1 MVKKDTGEAPAND
14 TAPASAARP
23 SGLARAWPGE
33 VGTIVYVALVALIAE
48 AMNVPYVLFPELG
61 ALSHDI
67 LKRPHGAWA
76 RAPLKLVI
84 TPVLAGVIGTLV
96 TQHLRYGFVSVLL
109 TIAGAILVIR
119 ILRSP
124 IAPAISAGFLPL
136 SLGITSW
143 LYAPSLLIGLGLL
156 AVLSL
161 VWRRFAPLPAEAGSL
176 RDVVDDLVEEAPH
189 DYTWVPFF
197 IAFLLVAVLLVKMIG
212 WRYILFPPLVVIG
225 FEMFAHA
232 QVCPWARR
240 PLVLPLAC
248 TLSAAA
254 GVLLVVF
261 VGHHPL
267 AVAASVVFAIGV
279 LRVFDLHVPPVLAVG
294 LLPFVIAKADYT
306 FPLSVA
312 IGTLLLT
319 AVFFVWRKAAGS
331 DGMNSL
337 RR

>member
-1 MVKKDTGEAPAND
+1 MLRKQARHGF
-14 TAPASAARP
+14 AAT
-23 SGLARAWPGE
+23 WPGE
-33 VGTIVYVALVALIAE
+33 AATVVYIALIALIAQ
-48 AMNVPYVLFPELG
+48 AMSVPYVLFPELG

-67 LKRPHGAWA
+67 FKRPHGTWA
-76 RAPLKLVI
+76 RAPLMLVI

-96 TQHLRYGFVSVLL
+96 AQHLRYGFVSVLL
-109 TIAGAILVIR
+109 SIGGAVLVIK

-156 AVLSL
+156 AALSL
-161 VWRRFAPLPAEAGSL
+161 VWRRFGPLPAEAGSP

-189 DYTWVPFF
+189 DYAWVPFF
-197 IAFLLVAVLLVKMIG
+197 IAFLLAAILLVEVTG

-232 QVCPWARR
+232 QACPWAAR
-240 PLVLPLAC
+240 PLVFPLAC

-254 GVLLVVF
+254 GVLLVAF
-261 VGHHPL
+261 VGNHPL
-267 AVAASVVFAIGV
+267 VVAASIVFAIGV
-279 LRVFDLHVPPVLAVG
+279 LRACDLHMPPVIAVG

-312 IGTLLLT
+312 IGTLLLM
-319 AVFFVWRKAAGS
+319 AFFLVWRKVAKSGV
-331 DGMNSL
+331 MNLL